1 MRYRANLYSDLN
13 CPFCYALEERLVA
26 LHLNSLVEWR
36 GVQHSQG
43 LSVPMEIANY
53 SLSRALEREVLQV
66 REVAPEIEI
75 SFPLG
80 KPNTLRAI
88 QYVIAAQ
95 KKDAML
101 ALVYRHT
108 LGREFWVN
116 GEDISNEK
124 LLIDLAR
131 DLGMPDLRVDTASES
146 LADVWQ
152 REWELLGTGSVPTLQ
167 REDGEVAVG
176 LMSIEDLKK
185 FFDI

>member
-26 LHLNSLVEWR
+26 LRLTSLVEWR
-36 GVQHSQG
+36 GVQHAG
-43 LSVPMEIANY
+43 ELPVPMEIANY
-53 SLSRALEREVLQV
+53 SLSRALEKEVVMVKSL
-66 REVAPEIEI
+66 APELDI

-88 QYVIAAQ
+88 QYVISAQ
-95 KKDAML
+95 QRDPML

-108 LGREFWVN
+108 LAREFWVN
-116 GEDISNEK
+116 GEDISNET
-124 LLIDLAR
+124 LLVNLAR
-131 DLGMPDLRVDTASES
+131 ELGMPDLTIDKASES
-146 LADVWQ
+146 IADRWQ
-152 REWELLGTGSVPTLQ
+152 REWEHLGTASVPTLQ

-176 LMSIEDLKK
+176 LMSNEDLKK